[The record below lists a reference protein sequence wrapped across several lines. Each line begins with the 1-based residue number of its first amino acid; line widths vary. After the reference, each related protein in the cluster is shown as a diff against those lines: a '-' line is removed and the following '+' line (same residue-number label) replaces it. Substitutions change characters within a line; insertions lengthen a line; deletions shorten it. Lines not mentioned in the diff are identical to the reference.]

1 MVRIQDKFRTGV
13 TLIEVIIT
21 IIAAV
26 IVLLGM
32 TGILASWIKN
42 YKTMYERHTSEVV
55 RNAYE
60 ARSIFDTIVRKSS
73 IRRIDL
79 SNPRE
84 DAYDQMIVYY
94 YSVPT
99 DFFIIEPDKYAQFY
113 RNGSDLILVQ
123 GDVQVGTFSTVPVLI
138 NPGPPMPIAHNVS
151 FEEGVPGIFSYEGHS
166 VQMVLTLD
174 NENPPNTPDNKL
186 KTLTMT
192 VTSTALR
199 HNI

>member
-1 MVRIQDKFRTGV
+1 MVGKQYKFRTGV
-13 TLIEVIIT
+13 TLIELIIT
-21 IIAAV
+21 VIAGV
-26 IVLLGM
+26 ILLLGM
-32 TGILASWIKN
+32 TGILASGIKN
-42 YKTMYERHTSEVV
+42 YKTMYERVTSEVI

-73 IRRIDL
+73 IRRCDL
-79 SNPRE
+79 SSPRE

-94 YSVPT
+94 YSDPNN
-99 DFFIIEPDKYAQFY
+99 FNIIETDKCAWFY
-113 RNGSDLILVQ
+113 REGSDLILVR
-123 GDVQVGTFSTVPVLI
+123 GDVTFSNNVPEY
-138 NPGPPMPIAHNVS
+138 NWGPPVAIAHYVS
-151 FEEGVPGIFSYEGHS
+151 FAAGVPGIFSYDGHS

-186 KTLTMT
+186 KTMIMT